1 LGWQTVKI
9 AADTNVLLRIVVDD
23 DAEQRKLAEAE
34 LSNAETIA
42 IPIVVLCELVW
53 TLLRLY
59 QQTRE
64 DVAADVRRLINA
76 SNVVVNRGAADA
88 GLAMLDDGGDFAVG
102 VIAHEGR
109 ALGADCLVSFD
120 KQAANLLPARGE
132 AVRLLTNE
140 ASP

>member
-1 LGWQTVKI
+1 MKI

-76 SNVVVNRGAADA
+76 SNVVVNRGAAEA
-88 GLAMLDDGGDFAVG
+88 GLAMLDDGGDFADG

-120 KQAANLLPARGE
+120 KQAMNLLAARGE
-132 AVRLLTNE
+132 AVRLLTS
-140 ASP
+140 AATP

>member
-1 LGWQTVKI
+1 MPFC
-9 AADTNVLLRIVVDD
+9 ARITLSPCWASATSRDSC
-23 DAEQRKLAEAE
+23 KLAAVE
-34 LSNAETIA
+34 LTNAETIA
-42 IPIVVLCELVW
+42 IPNVVLCELVW
-53 TLLRLY
+53 SLQTLY

-64 DVAADVRRLINA
+64 DIAADVRRLINA

-88 GLAMLDDGGDFAVG
+88 GLAMLDDGGDFADG

-120 KQAANLLPARGE
+120 RQAAKLLTARGE

>member
-23 DAEQRKLAEAE
+23 DAEQRKLAEVE
-34 LSNAETIA
+34 LANAETIA

-64 DVAADVRRLINA
+64 DIAADVRRLINA

-88 GLAMLDDGGDFAVG
+88 GLAMLDDGGDFAEG

-120 KQAANLLPARGE
+120 RQAAKLLTARGE

-140 ASP
+140 ALP

>member
-1 LGWQTVKI
+1 LGGQTVKI

-34 LSNAETIA
+34 LTKAEIIA
-42 IPIVVLCELVW
+42 IPTVVLCELVS

-64 DVAADVRRLINA
+64 DITADVRRLINA
-76 SNVVVNRGAADA
+76 SNVVVDRGAADA
-88 GLAMLDDGGDFAVG
+88 GLAMLDDGGDFADG

-120 KQAANLLPARGE
+120 KQAAKLLMARGE
-132 AVRLLTNE
+132 AVRLLNG

>member
-1 LGWQTVKI
+1 MKI

-34 LSNAETIA
+34 LTNAETIA

-64 DVAADVRRLINA
+64 DIAADVRRLINA

-88 GLAMLDDGGDFAVG
+88 GLAMLDDGGDFADG
-102 VIAHEGR
+102 VIAYEGSW
-109 ALGADCLVSFD
+109 LGADTFISFD
-120 KQAANLLPARGE
+120 KRAAKLMDAQGTS
-132 AVRLLTNE
+132 VRLL
-140 ASP
+140 S